1 MTPAELTVLEGL
13 EADEI
18 AACAARDDG
27 NPESVNRHRDAEFRL
42 ANVLRKFAPALF
54 AALREAWKR
63 AEQFRDS
70 RGYHVLTSD
79 EWAAAQGDKADAER
93 LTYLRFYIDL
103 CSLPNESPEADAVRD
118 KMDRFR
124 SGVYGCLRDA
134 MGKVCAAFDDAE
146 LFRRIERERIDVE
159 YISGVHLTN
168 EQGRT
173 AGGPDLRTALAALP
187 EVKP

>member
-13 EADEI
+13 EK
-18 AACAARDDG
+18 ACCGTPGPYFSDYIVA
-27 NPESVNRHRDAEFRL
+27 
-42 ANVLRKFAPALF
+42 LRRSASSLF

-146 LFRRIERERIDVE
+146 LFRRIERDTSQVARMARHPLDRQW
-159 YISGVHLTN
+159 GVWAKADNPSRVLD
-168 EQGRT
+168 
-173 AGGPDLRTALAALP
+173 GPVFADDLRSALAALP
-187 EVKP
+187 EAKP